1 MIYLLLMTLAGSIL
15 FLGYLLCEKICKSF
29 VSENAKYKALTLV
42 VLIHVIPLK
51 WLKFW
56 YRALM
61 NLFLPRK
68 TASGKELLMSMAAI
82 ETAEES
88 YRTPNYNL
96 ALLIVG
102 IWFIVAVAMLL
113 KKCLK
118 YFSLKR
124 DLNRV
129 AIADIPNIVTETVEQ
144 YRKEFHI
151 RRKVKVLLVVSDKGI
166 FTVGVIRPA
175 IVLKEHFTEQEL
187 QLGMRHELAHIAR
200 GDLLIKLLFEFIC
213 CVYWFNPLITIY
225 FRRRFSA
232 VCESSC
238 DERAVSGLTQ
248 EERSEYSRMV
258 VQNMRQGTEVVLI
271 SALTGNRKGVDER
284 VRVIMNKG
292 KMKRLEKV
300 IAVSLFVVL
309 LLADST
315 MAFAYP
321 SVYHVEEMDVDIAE
335 KEAEGAGFWT
345 GGIVADGYGV
355 QVFEV
360 VYDVE
365 FIDEAGN
372 ISPVSEI
379 QPNVFCIGH
388 QWVSGYLQLHYKH
401 DDGSC
406 HVDIYNS
413 DRCILCDT
421 VTRGDLYATINYVK
435 CPH

>member
-15 FLGYLLCEKICKSF
+15 FLGYLLWEKICKSF
-29 VSENAKYKALTLV
+29 VSENAKYKALALV

-321 SVYHVEEMDVDIAE
+321 SVYHVEETAADIAE
-335 KEAEGAGFWT
+335 LEAKGENFW
-345 GGIVADGYGV
+345 IVDDSGNGYGTT
-355 QVFEV
+355 VFEV

-365 FIDEAGN
+365 FIDETGN
-372 ISPVSEI
+372 IIPVNEV
-379 QPNVFCIGH
+379 QPHVFCIGH
-388 QWVSGYLQLHYKH
+388 QWVSGYLQIHSKNN
-401 DDGSC
+401 DGSC
-406 HVDIYNS
+406 IVYTYYS

-421 VTRGDLYATINYVK
+421 VTRGDLYATTNYVK